1 MQIMFKQKD
10 KFCKVGYKTKCRTYE
25 IPCFFHHRNSYPR
38 RFLTFLS
45 NDPILS
51 KNFFT
56 LSVPWNN
63 NCLFQKTF
71 VWRREH
77 NEDWIHD
84 FKNMGEQK
92 IVLSCNLL
100 IEKKQYN
107 LRSWSPPCFENTLPM
122 SISRNSLQTAS
133 LDGIRSGNFT
143 WPNSVFFS
151 WRANKVK
158 KSFLN
163 IFNWP
168 LCGWYWKLKY
178 CLYVLKKICISVTHP
193 VLCR

>member
-1 MQIMFKQKD
+1 MLWKHLKVISQTMRYNKYNIPFSLLAFKKLGWQSMQIMFKQKD

-63 NCLFQKTF
+63 NCLFQKTL
-71 VWRREH
+71 VRRREH
-77 NEDWIHD
+77 NEDWIRD

-92 IVLSCNLL
+92 IVLSYNSL
-100 IEKKQYN
+100 IEK
-107 LRSWSPPCFENTLPM
+107 
-122 SISRNSLQTAS
+122 
-133 LDGIRSGNFT
+133 
-143 WPNSVFFS
+143 
-151 WRANKVK
+151 
-158 KSFLN
+158 
-163 IFNWP
+163 
-168 LCGWYWKLKY
+168 
-178 CLYVLKKICISVTHP
+178 
-193 VLCR
+193 